1 MILTASGLH
10 LGYGRTRIVD
20 DVDAEFRPGAL
31 TVIVG
36 PNGSGKSTLLRGLS
50 GLLRP
55 ESGAVRIQGE
65 DIREISPPRLAR
77 MRALLPQAPLPPEGL
92 AVRELVARG
101 RHPHRGVLAAWTAHD
116 EAAVGGAL
124 EQVDL
129 SDLADAPVESLSGGQ
144 RQRAWIAL
152 ILAQEARVVLLDEPT
167 TYLDMAHAVD
177 VLAAVQRV
185 ARSERTVVAVLHDL
199 TLAARFA
206 DRLIVMSGGK
216 IVAVGSPRDV
226 ISAELLREVFGL
238 CAQVVEIDGSPVVV
252 PRMAT
257 AHGT

>member
-20 DVDAEFRPGAL
+20 DVDAEFMPGAL